1 MKSCLTV
8 LPPARQS
15 RVNFQRT
22 VIGKSVIPSIK
33 RGKVMN
39 VDKKNLVRLYL
50 LFIPIA
56 YFSYLFH
63 EFGHWIVG
71 EILGNDMI
79 YSLNYVWPR
88 SGHYL
93 NESHNLY
100 VSIGGPAFTI
110 LLALISLLVFEKYS
124 TIYAYIVL
132 FFQFVL
138 RFFSLVFGG
147 FDQQD
152 EARVSSIMGLGTYTV
167 GIIILIIL
175 LLIVMRASYKLKI
188 DLKHNG
194 YFFTASILSQLLVI
208 ATYKIFS
215 L

>member
-1 MKSCLTV
+1 
-8 LPPARQS
+8 
-15 RVNFQRT
+15 
-22 VIGKSVIPSIK
+22 
-33 RGKVMN
+33 MN
-39 VDKKNLVRLYL
+39 VDKKFLVRLYL

-56 YFSYLFH
+56 YISYLFH

-88 SGHYL
+88 DGHYL

-110 LLALISLLVFEKYS
+110 FLAVVSLLILEKYS
-124 TIYAYIVL
+124 TIYAYPVL
-132 FFQFVL
+132 FFQFVA

-147 FDQQD
+147 FSQQD
-152 EARVSSIMGLGTYTV
+152 EARISSIMGLGTYTV
-167 GIIILIIL
+167 GIIVLIIL
-175 LLIVMRASYKLKI
+175 LLIVIRASYKLKI

-194 YFFTASILSQLLVI
+194 YFFTVSILSELLVI
-208 ATYKIFS
+208 ATYKITG

>member
-1 MKSCLTV
+1 MT
-8 LPPARQS
+8 A
-15 RVNFQRT
+15 
-22 VIGKSVIPSIK
+22 
-33 RGKVMN
+33 
-39 VDKKNLVRLYL
+39 DKQILVRLYL

-79 YSLNYVWPR
+79 YSLNYVWPKA
-88 SGHYL
+88 GHYI

-110 LLALISLLVFEKYS
+110 LLAISSLLIIEKYS
-124 TIYAYIVL
+124 IIYAYPVL

-147 FDQQD
+147 FNQQD
-152 EARVSSIMGLGTYTV
+152 EARISSIIGLGTYTV
-167 GIIILIIL
+167 GIIVLITL
-175 LLIVMRASYKLKI
+175 LLIVLRANHKLKI
-188 DLKHNG
+188 DLKQSG
-194 YFFTASILSQLLVI
+194 YFFTVSIVCQLLVI
-208 ATYKIFS
+208 ATYKITGP
-215 L
+215 

>member
-1 MKSCLTV
+1 
-8 LPPARQS
+8 
-15 RVNFQRT
+15 
-22 VIGKSVIPSIK
+22 
-33 RGKVMN
+33 MN
-39 VDKKNLVRLYL
+39 VDKKILLRLYL

-56 YFSYLFH
+56 YISYLFH
-63 EFGHWIVG
+63 EFGHWIIG

-79 YSLNYVWPR
+79 YSLNYVWPKN
-88 SGHYL
+88 GHYL
-93 NESHNLY
+93 TESHNLY

-110 LLALISLLVFEKYS
+110 LLASAFLLILEKYL
-124 TIYAYIVL
+124 TIYAYPVL

-147 FDQQD
+147 FNQQD

-175 LLIVMRASYKLKI
+175 LLIVIRASYKLTI
-188 DLKHNG
+188 DLKQNG
-194 YFFTASILSQLLVI
+194 FFFTVGILSQLMVI
-208 ATYKIFS
+208 ATYKITG

>member
-1 MKSCLTV
+1 ML
-8 LPPARQS
+8 AE
-15 RVNFQRT
+15 
-22 VIGKSVIPSIK
+22 
-33 RGKVMN
+33 
-39 VDKKNLVRLYL
+39 KKLLVSLYL

-63 EFGHWIVG
+63 EFGHWVVG
-71 EILGNDMI
+71 ELLGNNMI
-79 YSLNYVWPR
+79 YSLNYVFPKG
-88 SGHYL
+88 GHYL

-110 LLALISLLVFEKYS
+110 ILAVVSLLLVEKYS
-124 TIYAYIVL
+124 TIYFYPIL

-147 FDQQD
+147 FSQQD
-152 EARVSSIMGLGTYTV
+152 EARISAVMGLGTYTV
-167 GIIILIIL
+167 GIIV
-175 LLIVMRASYKLKI
+175 LLILFLIVIRASYKLKI

-194 YFFTASILSQLLVI
+194 YFFTVSILSQLLVI
-208 ATYKIFS
+208 ATYKITG

>member
-1 MKSCLTV
+1 
-8 LPPARQS
+8 
-15 RVNFQRT
+15 
-22 VIGKSVIPSIK
+22 
-33 RGKVMN
+33 MN
-39 VDKKNLVRLYL
+39 IDKKFLARLYL
-50 LFIPIA
+50 LFIPVA

-63 EFGHWIVG
+63 EFGHWIAG

-88 SGHYL
+88 DGHYL

-110 LLALISLLVFEKYS
+110 LLAVASLLILEKYS
-124 TIYAYIVL
+124 TIYAYPVL

-147 FDQQD
+147 FSQQD
-152 EARVSSIMGLGTYTV
+152 EARISSIMGLGTYTV
-167 GIIILIIL
+167 GIIILLLL
-175 LLIVMRASYKLKI
+175 LLIVIRASYKLKI

-194 YFFTASILSQLLVI
+194 YFFTVSILAQLLVI
-208 ATYKIFS
+208 ATYKITG